1 MSEYG
6 KICRMRTFPRL
17 IAVLIAVFFIFAS
30 TVCLTVI
37 FAEAVSAETV
47 LTLVYEREGVTV
59 SEIPFVREG
68 TVLSSGLEDET
79 VGEGYFVEWYFDE
92 EFTRPVV
99 YPYTVE
105 LSDSSDGR
113 IYFYGKKER
122 KTETI
127 TVKAADKTAT
137 FSVLYG
143 EIPVLPDSVF
153 GYAVDKW
160 FTDPDFTEEYV
171 LSPLEENITLY
182 PLFTDYFV
190 TVNVD
195 GESVSVLY
203 GQTLIEKTDT
213 DTHRFVGFVDSEGV
227 ASGKITAEGE
237 YFSVYERVYY
247 RITVSDGTERNI
259 YVEVGG
265 YLSSDKVT
273 DGKVFRYADGTEVTF
288 PVFPED
294 DITIYAEE
302 EPEENPEEIPL
313 PTEYSITVE
322 CAYAEYDCEASY
334 KAGDIVEI
342 IFDGIKDGY
351 SIKYVLASADGR
363 AVVTDFTGSKLTF
376 VMPEADVTVKVVFE
390 SDIKENT
397 TPTPSESEPF
407 MTTREIIAV
416 SITGGV
422 ALVAGGIAL
431 FGFIRKKKRSK
442 GE

>member
-1 MSEYG
+1 
-6 KICRMRTFPRL
+6 MRTFPRL
-17 IAVLIAVFFIFAS
+17 IAVLLALFLLFAS
-30 TVCLTVI
+30 NVSLTVI
-37 FAEAVSAETV
+37 SKESAYAETV

-68 TVLSSGLEDET
+68 TVLSSGLKDET
-79 VGEGYFVEWYFDE
+79 AGEGFYVEWYFDE
-92 EFTRPVV
+92 TFTRPVI
-99 YPYTVE
+99 YPYTVNV
-105 LSDSSDGR
+105 SDSVDGR
-113 IYFYGKKER
+113 ICFYGKKER

-127 TVKAADKTAT
+127 TVIAADKTAT
-137 FSVLYG
+137 LSVIYG
-143 EIPVLPDSVF
+143 EIPVLPDNVF

-160 FTDPDFTEEYV
+160 FTDPDFTEEY
-171 LSPLEENITLY
+171 LPSPLEGNITLY
-182 PLFTDYFV
+182 PLFTDYFIPV
-190 TVNVD
+190 TVD

-203 GQTLIEKTDT
+203 GHTLTDNTDT

-265 YLSSDKVT
+265 FLTSDKVT

-302 EPEENPEEIPL
+302 ESEENPEEVITL
-313 PTEYSITVE
+313 PTEYSVTVD

-334 KAGDIVEI
+334 TAGDIVEI
-342 IFDGIKDGY
+342 AFDGIKDGY
-351 SIKYVLASADGR
+351 SIKYVLVSADGK
-363 AVVTDFTGSKLTF
+363 AVVTDFSGKKLTF
-376 VMPEADVTVKVVFE
+376 VMPEADVTVKVVFD
-390 SDIKENT
+390 SDSKENAT
-397 TPTPSESEPF
+397 TPPAESEPF

-416 SITGGV
+416 SVTGGV
-422 ALVAGGIAL
+422 ALIAGGIAL

-442 GE
+442 AE

>member
-1 MSEYG
+1 
-6 KICRMRTFPRL
+6 MRTFPRL

-30 TVCLTVI
+30 TVCLTVLSAEAA
-37 FAEAVSAETV
+37 FAENL
-47 LTLVYEREGVTV
+47 LTLVYKREGETV
-59 SEIPFVREG
+59 SEISSVREG

-79 VGEGYFVEWYFDE
+79 AGEGYYVEWYFDE

-105 LSDSSDGR
+105 LSDASDGR

-127 TVKAADKTAT
+127 TVKATDKTAT
-137 FSVLYG
+137 LSALYG

-160 FTDPDFTEEYV
+160 FTDPEFSEEYV

-213 DTHRFVGFVDSEGV
+213 DTHRFVGFEDSEGV

-265 YLSSDKVT
+265 FLTSDKVT
-273 DGKVFRYADGTEVTF
+273 DGKVFLYADGSEVSF

-313 PTEYSITVE
+313 PKEYSVTVE
-322 CAYAEYDCEASY
+322 CDYAEYDCEESY

-390 SDIKENT
+390 SDLKANAT
-397 TPTPSESEPF
+397 TTPSETEPF

>member
-1 MSEYG
+1 
-6 KICRMRTFPRL
+6 MRTFPRL

-37 FAEAVSAETV
+37 SAEAVSAETV

-79 VGEGYFVEWYFDE
+79 AGEGYYVEWYFDE

-105 LSDSSDGR
+105 LSDASDGR

-137 FSVLYG
+137 LSALYG

-265 YLSSDKVT
+265 FLSSDKVT
-273 DGKVFRYADGTEVTF
+273 DGKVFRYADGTEVSF

-302 EPEENPEEIPL
+302 EPEENPEELPL

-322 CAYAEYDCEASY
+322 CDYAEYDCEGSY

-390 SDIKENT
+390 SDLKDDAT
-397 TPTPSESEPF
+397 TVPSEKEPF

>member
-1 MSEYG
+1 
-6 KICRMRTFPRL
+6 MRTFPRL

-30 TVCLTVI
+30 TVCLTVLSAEAA
-37 FAEAVSAETV
+37 FAENL
-47 LTLVYEREGVTV
+47 LTLVYEREGETV
-59 SEIPFVREG
+59 SEISSVREG
-68 TVLSSGLEDET
+68 TVLSSRLEDET
-79 VGEGYFVEWYFDE
+79 AGEGYYVEWYFDE
-92 EFTRPVV
+92 DFTRPVV
-99 YPYTVE
+99 YPYTVDV
-105 LSDSSDGR
+105 SDASDGR

-127 TVKAADKTAT
+127 TVKATDKTAT
-137 FSVLYG
+137 LSALYG

-160 FTDPDFTEEYV
+160 FTDPEFSEEYV

-213 DTHRFVGFVDSEGV
+213 DTHRFVGFVDGEGV

-237 YFSVYERVYY
+237 YFSLYERVYY

-265 YLSSDKVT
+265 FLTSDKVT
-273 DGKVFRYADGTEVTF
+273 DGKGFRHADGTEVTF
-288 PVFPED
+288 PLFPED
-294 DITIYAEE
+294 DMVIYAEE
-302 EPEENPEEIPL
+302 EPEETPEELPL
-313 PTEYSITVE
+313 PTEYSVTVE
-322 CAYAEYDCEASY
+322 CAYAEYDCEESY

-342 IFDGIKDGY
+342 TFKNIKDGY
-351 SIKYVLASADGR
+351 SVKYVLVSADGK

-390 SDIKENT
+390 SDLKDDAT
-397 TPTPSESEPF
+397 TVPSEKEPF

>member
-1 MSEYG
+1 
-6 KICRMRTFPRL
+6 MRTFPRL

-37 FAEAVSAETV
+37 SAEAVSAETV

-79 VGEGYFVEWYFDE
+79 AGEGYYAEWYFDE

-105 LSDSSDGR
+105 LSDSSEGR

-137 FSVLYG
+137 LSALYG

-203 GQTLIEKTDT
+203 GGTLTEKTDT

-247 RITVSDGTERNI
+247 RITVFDGTERNI

-265 YLSSDKVT
+265 FLTSDKVT
-273 DGKVFRYADGTEVTF
+273 DGKVFRYADGSEVVF
-288 PVFPED
+288 PIFPED
-294 DITIYAEE
+294 DMIIYAKE

-313 PTEYSITVE
+313 PKEYSVTVE
-322 CAYAEYDCEASY
+322 CDYAEYDCEESY

-390 SDIKENT
+390 SDLKDDAT
-397 TPTPSESEPF
+397 TVPSEKEPF

>member
-30 TVCLTVI
+30 TVCLTVLS
-37 FAEAVSAETV
+37 AEAVSAETV

-79 VGEGYFVEWYFDE
+79 AGEGYYVEWYFDE

-99 YPYTVE
+99 YPYTVDV
-105 LSDSSDGR
+105 SDASEGR

-137 FSVLYG
+137 LSALYG

-213 DTHRFVGFVDSEGV
+213 DTHRFVGFVDGEGV

-273 DGKVFRYADGTEVTF
+273 DGKVFLYADGSEVSF

-322 CAYAEYDCEASY
+322 CAYAEYDCEESY

-390 SDIKENT
+390 SDLKDDAT
-397 TPTPSESEPF
+397 TVPSEKEPF

>member
-37 FAEAVSAETV
+37 SAEAVSAETV

-79 VGEGYFVEWYFDE
+79 AGEGYYVEWYFDE

-105 LSDSSDGR
+105 LSDASDGR

-127 TVKAADKTAT
+127 TVKVADETTTLSA
-137 FSVLYG
+137 LYG

-273 DGKVFRYADGTEVTF
+273 DGKVFLYADGSEVSF

-322 CAYAEYDCEASY
+322 CDYAEYDCEESY

-390 SDIKENT
+390 SDLKDDAT
-397 TPTPSESEPF
+397 TVPSETEPF

>member
-1 MSEYG
+1 
-6 KICRMRTFPRL
+6 MRTFPRL

-37 FAEAVSAETV
+37 SAEAVSAETV

-79 VGEGYFVEWYFDE
+79 AGEGYYVEWYFDE

-137 FSVLYG
+137 LSALYG

-273 DGKVFRYADGTEVTF
+273 DGKVFLYADGSEVSF

-322 CAYAEYDCEASY
+322 CDYAEYDCEESY

-390 SDIKENT
+390 SDLKDDAT
-397 TPTPSESEPF
+397 TVPSETEPF

>member
-273 DGKVFRYADGTEVTF
+273 DGKDFRYADGTEVTF

>member
-1 MSEYG
+1 
-6 KICRMRTFPRL
+6 MRTFPRL

-37 FAEAVSAETV
+37 SAEAVSAETV

-79 VGEGYFVEWYFDE
+79 VETGYYVEWYFDE

-105 LSDSSDGR
+105 LSDSSEGR

-137 FSVLYG
+137 LSALYG

-265 YLSSDKVT
+265 FLTSDKVT
-273 DGKVFRYADGTEVTF
+273 DGKVFRYADGSEVSF

-313 PTEYSITVE
+313 PTEYSVTVE
-322 CAYAEYDCEASY
+322 CAYAEYDCEESY

-390 SDIKENT
+390 SDLKDDAT
-397 TPTPSESEPF
+397 TVPSEKEPF

>member
-37 FAEAVSAETV
+37 SAEAVSAETV

-79 VGEGYFVEWYFDE
+79 AGEGYYVEWYFDE

-105 LSDSSDGR
+105 LSDASEGR

-127 TVKAADKTAT
+127 TVKVADETTTLSA
-137 FSVLYG
+137 LYG

-237 YFSVYERVYY
+237 YFSLYERVYY

-273 DGKVFRYADGTEVTF
+273 DGKVFRYADGSEVSF

-322 CAYAEYDCEASY
+322 CDYAEYDCEESY

-390 SDIKENT
+390 SDLKDDAT
-397 TPTPSESEPF
+397 TVPSEKEPF

>member
-79 VGEGYFVEWYFDE
+79 VGTGYYVEWYFDE

-105 LSDSSDGR
+105 LSGSSDGR

-153 GYAVDKW
+153 GYTVDKW

-265 YLSSDKVT
+265 FLTSDKVT
-273 DGKVFRYADGTEVTF
+273 DGKVFRYADGTEVAF

-322 CAYAEYDCEASY
+322 CAYAEYDCEESY

-390 SDIKENT
+390 SDLKDDAT
-397 TPTPSESEPF
+397 TVPSEKEPF

>member
-1 MSEYG
+1 
-6 KICRMRTFPRL
+6 MRTFPRL

-37 FAEAVSAETV
+37 SAEAVSAETV

-79 VGEGYFVEWYFDE
+79 AGEGYYVEWYFDE

-105 LSDSSDGR
+105 LSDASDGR

-127 TVKAADKTAT
+127 TVKVADETTTLSA
-137 FSVLYG
+137 LYG

-273 DGKVFRYADGTEVTF
+273 DGKVFLYADGSEVSF

-322 CAYAEYDCEASY
+322 CDYAEYDCEESY

-390 SDIKENT
+390 SDLKDDAT
-397 TPTPSESEPF
+397 TVPSETEPF

>member
-30 TVCLTVI
+30 TVCLTVLS
-37 FAEAVSAETV
+37 AEAVSAETV

-79 VGEGYFVEWYFDE
+79 AGEGYYVEWYFDE

-99 YPYTVE
+99 YPYTVDV
-105 LSDSSDGR
+105 SDASDGR

-127 TVKAADKTAT
+127 TVKVADETTTLSA
-137 FSVLYG
+137 LYG

-265 YLSSDKVT
+265 FLTSDKVT
-273 DGKVFRYADGTEVTF
+273 DGKVFRYADGSEVSF

-313 PTEYSITVE
+313 PTEYSVTVE
-322 CAYAEYDCEASY
+322 CAYAEYDCEESY

-390 SDIKENT
+390 SDLKDDAT
-397 TPTPSESEPF
+397 TVPSEKEPF

>member
-37 FAEAVSAETV
+37 SAEAVSAETV

-79 VGEGYFVEWYFDE
+79 VETGYYVEWYFDE

-105 LSDSSDGR
+105 LSDSSEGR

-137 FSVLYG
+137 LSALYG

-265 YLSSDKVT
+265 FLTSDKVT
-273 DGKVFRYADGTEVTF
+273 DGKVFRYADGSEVSF

-313 PTEYSITVE
+313 PTEYSVTVE
-322 CAYAEYDCEASY
+322 CAYAEYDCEESY

-390 SDIKENT
+390 SDLKDDAT
-397 TPTPSESEPF
+397 TVPSEKEPF

>member
-1 MSEYG
+1 
-6 KICRMRTFPRL
+6 MRTFPRL

-37 FAEAVSAETV
+37 SAEAVSAETV

-79 VGEGYFVEWYFDE
+79 AGEGYYVEWYFDE

-105 LSDSSDGR
+105 LSDASDGR

-127 TVKAADKTAT
+127 TVKVADETTTLSA
-137 FSVLYG
+137 LYG

-190 TVNVD
+190 TVTVD

-213 DTHRFVGFVDSEGV
+213 DTHRFVGFVDGEGV

-273 DGKVFRYADGTEVTF
+273 DGKVFLYADGSEVVF
-288 PVFPED
+288 PIFPED
-294 DITIYAEE
+294 DMIIYAKE

-322 CAYAEYDCEASY
+322 CDYAEYDCEESY

-390 SDIKENT
+390 SDLKDDAT
-397 TPTPSESEPF
+397 TVPSEKEPF

>member
-1 MSEYG
+1 
-6 KICRMRTFPRL
+6 MRTFPRL

-30 TVCLTVI
+30 TVCLTVLS
-37 FAEAVSAETV
+37 AEAVSAETV

-79 VGEGYFVEWYFDE
+79 AGEGYYVEWYFDE

-99 YPYTVE
+99 YPYTVDV
-105 LSDSSDGR
+105 SDASDGR

-127 TVKAADKTAT
+127 TVKVADETTTLSA
-137 FSVLYG
+137 LYG

-265 YLSSDKVT
+265 FLTSDKVT
-273 DGKVFRYADGTEVTF
+273 DGKVFRYADGSEVSF

-313 PTEYSITVE
+313 PTEYSVTVE
-322 CAYAEYDCEASY
+322 CAYAEYDCEESY

-390 SDIKENT
+390 SDLKDDAT
-397 TPTPSESEPF
+397 TVPSEKEPF

>member
-1 MSEYG
+1 
-6 KICRMRTFPRL
+6 MRTFPRL

-37 FAEAVSAETV
+37 SAEAVSAETV

-79 VGEGYFVEWYFDE
+79 AGEGYYVEWYFDE

-105 LSDSSDGR
+105 LSDASDGR

-127 TVKAADKTAT
+127 TVKVADETTTLSA
-137 FSVLYG
+137 LYG

-195 GESVSVLY
+195 GEGVSVLY

-265 YLSSDKVT
+265 FLTSDKVT
-273 DGKVFRYADGTEVTF
+273 DGKVFLYADGSEVVF
-288 PVFPED
+288 PIFPED
-294 DITIYAEE
+294 DMIIYAKE

-322 CAYAEYDCEASY
+322 CDYAEYDCEESY

-390 SDIKENT
+390 SDLKDDAT
-397 TPTPSESEPF
+397 TVPSEKEPF

>member
-1 MSEYG
+1 
-6 KICRMRTFPRL
+6 MRTFPRL

-30 TVCLTVI
+30 TVCLTVLSAEAA
-37 FAEAVSAETV
+37 FAENL
-47 LTLVYEREGVTV
+47 LTLVYKREGVTV
-59 SEIPFVREG
+59 SEISSVREG
-68 TVLSSGLEDET
+68 TVLLSGMEDET

-92 EFTRPVV
+92 EVTRPVV
-99 YPYTVE
+99 YPYTVV
-105 LSDSSDGR
+105 LSDSSEGR
-113 IYFYGKKER
+113 IYFYGKMER

-137 FSVLYG
+137 FSARYG
-143 EIPVLPDSVF
+143 EIPVLRDSVF
-153 GYAVDKW
+153 GYTVDKW

-171 LSPLEENITLY
+171 SSPIEESITLY

-203 GQTLIEKTDT
+203 GGTLTEKTDT
-213 DTHRFVGFVDSEGV
+213 DTHRFVGFVDGEGV

-247 RITVSDGTERNI
+247 RITVSDGTERDI

-265 YLSSDKVT
+265 YLASDKVT
-273 DGKVFRYADGTEVTF
+273 DGKVFRYADGSEVVF
-288 PVFPED
+288 PIFPED

-313 PTEYSITVE
+313 PKEYSVTVE
-322 CAYAEYDCEASY
+322 CAYAEYDCEESY

-342 IFDGIKDGY
+342 IFDWIKDGY
-351 SIKYVLASADGR
+351 SLNYVLASADGR
-363 AVVTDFTGSKLTF
+363 AVVTDFTGGKLTF
-376 VMPEADVTVKVVFE
+376 VMPEADVTVKAVFE
-390 SDIKENT
+390 SDLIDDT
-397 TPTPSESEPF
+397 TATPAETEPF

>member
-1 MSEYG
+1 
-6 KICRMRTFPRL
+6 MRTFPRL

-37 FAEAVSAETV
+37 SAEAVSAETV

-79 VGEGYFVEWYFDE
+79 AGEGYYVEWYFDE

-105 LSDSSDGR
+105 LSDASDGR

-127 TVKAADKTAT
+127 TVKATDKTAT
-137 FSVLYG
+137 LSALYG

-190 TVNVD
+190 TVTVD

-213 DTHRFVGFVDSEGV
+213 DTHRFVGFVDGEGV

-273 DGKVFRYADGTEVTF
+273 DGKVFLYADGSEVVF
-288 PVFPED
+288 PIFPED
-294 DITIYAEE
+294 DMIIYAKE

-322 CAYAEYDCEASY
+322 CDYAEYDCEESY

-390 SDIKENT
+390 SDLKDDT
-397 TPTPSESEPF
+397 TATPSETEPF

>member
-37 FAEAVSAETV
+37 SAEAVSAETV

-79 VGEGYFVEWYFDE
+79 AGEGYYVEWYFDE

-137 FSVLYG
+137 LSALYG

-273 DGKVFRYADGTEVTF
+273 DGKVFLYADGSEVSF

-322 CAYAEYDCEASY
+322 CDYAEYDCEESY

-390 SDIKENT
+390 SDLKDDAT
-397 TPTPSESEPF
+397 TVPSETEPF